1 MKFIAL
7 VEYDY
12 PVEHK
17 PPVKAELV
25 LHGDRV
31 DAENIVLIGS
41 VGHRVPIKSKW
52 NLDPNKSGIFEC
64 DHCRVWK
71 VAKTKYCSE
80 CGAFM
85 INWRDE
91 E

>member
-1 MKFIAL
+1 MKFLAL

-31 DAENIVLIGS
+31 ETENIKIIAVEMDKT
-41 VGHRVPIKSKW
+41 GHW
-52 NLDPNKSGIFEC
+52 IFENDGVSPWVRC
-64 DHCRVWK
+64 SVCGDERG
-71 VAKTKYCSE
+71 AKTNFCPS

-85 INWRDE
+85 VNGGDE

>member
-7 VEYDY
+7 VEYEY

-25 LHGDRV
+25 LHGDRIET
-31 DAENIVLIGS
+31 DNIILIGC
-41 VGHRVPIKSKW
+41 PIRNELKSIW
-52 NLDPNKSGIFEC
+52 NKDNQNNFEC
-64 DHCRVWK
+64 DHCKVWK
-71 VAKTKYCSE
+71 VAKTKYCPE